1 MNHFN
6 RFKIV
11 YIQILVAL
19 ASSIGGE
26 LVGMKDL
33 TKAEVADLTWIAWA
47 LCICNILGN
56 TGNTII
62 AIFNPVPASNPPQKP
77 KPDAAV
83 DLALPGAPGK

>member
-1 MNHFN
+1 MNHLF

-33 TKAEVADLTWIAWA
+33 TRDQLHELTWVAWI
-47 LCICNILGN
+47 LCLANIIGN

-62 AIFNPVPASNPPQKP
+62 AIFNPPPPAKTATLEPETKVQ
-77 KPDAAV
+77 
-83 DLALPGAPGK
+83 